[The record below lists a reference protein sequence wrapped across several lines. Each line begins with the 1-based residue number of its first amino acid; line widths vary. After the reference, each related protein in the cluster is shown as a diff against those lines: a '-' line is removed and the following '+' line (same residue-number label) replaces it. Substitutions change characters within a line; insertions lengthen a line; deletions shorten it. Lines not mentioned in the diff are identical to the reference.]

1 MESSEQQRKPPQ
13 FKAEVIANP
22 FKINSLVPLVK
33 YSLPVLILFAFA
45 FRSTLIWMY
54 GRYMS
59 ADSYYSHGFLIPFVS
74 VFFIWQKREALAEIE
89 TYPSRLGLV
98 LLLCAVLMHAAGTIL
113 YIFSVSGF
121 SIFLFILGII
131 LFIFGK
137 KVTRTIIFPL
147 VLLLSMFPLPEA
159 IIGTLSFPMKMLVA
173 RAGVDIVSA
182 IGIPVLREGFHI
194 EIAQGSLL
202 VGNPCSGLRSLI
214 AFMTLGAVYAHI
226 SRFSVSRKWI
236 LFLLSIPIAV
246 LSNIVRVPM
255 LILTAHYYGI
265 AAASPDSVWHDAS
278 GLMVFVIGF
287 ALLFL
292 AGRALEWQPN
302 VHTS

>member
-1 MESSEQQRKPPQ
+1 M
-13 FKAEVIANP
+13 IANS
-22 FKINSLVPLVK
+22 FKNNSLVSLVK
-33 YSLPVLILFAFA
+33 YSFPLLILFAFA
-45 FRSTLIWMY
+45 YRSTLVWMY
-54 GRYMS
+54 QRYMS

-74 VFFIWQKREALAEIE
+74 AFLIWQKREELGRAESC
-89 TYPSRLGLV
+89 PARLGLV
-98 LLLCAVLMHAAGTIL
+98 LLMAAAITHVAGTIL
-113 YIFSVSGF
+113 YVFSISGF
-121 SIFLFILGII
+121 SIFIFVLGIT

-137 KVTRTIIFPL
+137 EITRTIIFPL
-147 VLLLSMFPLPEA
+147 VLLLAMFPLPEA
-159 IIGTLSFPMKMLVA
+159 IIASISFPMKMLVA
-173 RAGVDIVSA
+173 RSGVDIVA
-182 IGIPVLREGFHI
+182 AMGIPVLREGFHI

-226 SRFSVSRKWI
+226 TRLSVTRKWI

-265 AAASPDSVWHDAS
+265 AAASPDSLWHDAS

-287 ALLFL
+287 VLLFL
-292 AGRALEWQPN
+292 AGKALEWQHKN
-302 VHTS
+302 VHT

>member
-1 MESSEQQRKPPQ
+1 MSVEKSTLGMRSIHWVLYAMP
-13 FKAEVIANP
+13 I
-22 FKINSLVPLVK
+22 LV
-33 YSLPVLILFAFA
+33 LFGLTY
-45 FRSTLIWMY
+45 RSTLIWMY
-54 GRYMS
+54 QRYMS

-74 VFFIWQKREALAEIE
+74 VFFIWQKREELAKIE
-89 TYPSRLGLV
+89 AYPARLGLV
-98 LLLCAVLMHAAGTIL
+98 LLLCAAFMHVAGTIL

-121 SIFLFILGII
+121 SIFLFILGIA

-159 IIGTLSFPMKMLVA
+159 ILGIISFPLKMLVA

-226 SRFSVSRKWI
+226 STLSVPRKWI

-246 LSNIVRVPM
+246 LSNIVRVPV

-265 AAASPDSVWHDAS
+265 AAASPDSFWHDAS

-287 ALLFL
+287 VLLFF
-292 AGRALEWQPN
+292 AGRILEWQRKN
-302 VHTS
+302 EHT